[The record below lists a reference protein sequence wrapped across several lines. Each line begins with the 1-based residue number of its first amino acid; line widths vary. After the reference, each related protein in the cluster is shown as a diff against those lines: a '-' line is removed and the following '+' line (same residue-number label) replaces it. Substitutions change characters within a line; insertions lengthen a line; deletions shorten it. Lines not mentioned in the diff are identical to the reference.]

1 MLQSEEFVP
10 DELMHLIYSFAPF
23 NRINLIANSYEK
35 ELISTDP
42 KKLNS
47 HLLVH
52 TGYNNY

>member
-47 HLLVH
+47 HLLVD